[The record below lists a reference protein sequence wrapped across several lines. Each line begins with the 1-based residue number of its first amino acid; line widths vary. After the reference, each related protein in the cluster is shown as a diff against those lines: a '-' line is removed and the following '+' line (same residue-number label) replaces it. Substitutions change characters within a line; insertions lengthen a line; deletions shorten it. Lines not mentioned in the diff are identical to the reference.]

1 MGEFRMKIKSK
12 ANKLYQKAL
21 EYYSKGNCKK
31 LLNNYKGAI
40 ADFTL
45 AIKYNPKFA
54 EAYFKRANTK
64 LMLND
69 PGGAQRD
76 YDKAI
81 ELKPYFAE
89 ALHNRGMIRM
99 NEGNSEAGQKDFLKA
114 GKLGLMNAFSIKKEL
129 YR

>member
-1 MGEFRMKIKSK
+1 MLRMKIKSK

-40 ADFTL
+40 ADFTM

-64 LMLND
+64 LILNNTN
-69 PGGAQRD
+69 GAQRD

-89 ALHNRGMIRM
+89 ALINRGITKM
-99 NEGNSEAGQKDFLKA
+99 NDGDFEGSHKDFLKA
-114 GKLGLMNAFSIKKEL
+114 GKLGLMNAFSVRKEL

>member
-1 MGEFRMKIKSK
+1 MKIKSR

-21 EYYSKGNCKK
+21 EFYSKGNCKK

-40 ADFTL
+40 ADFTM
-45 AIKYNPKFA
+45 AIKYNPNFA

-64 LMLND
+64 LILND
-69 PGGAQRD
+69 SKGAQND
-76 YDKAI
+76 FDKAI

-89 ALHNRGMIRM
+89 ALLNRGITKL
-99 NEGNSEAGQKDFLKA
+99 NNGNFEDSKKDFLKA
-114 GKLGLMNAFSIKKEL
+114 GKLGLINAFSIRKEL

>member
-1 MGEFRMKIKSK
+1 VKIKSK

-21 EYYSKGNCKK
+21 EYYSKGNCKR

-40 ADFTL
+40 ADFTM
-45 AIKYNPKFA
+45 AIKYNPGFA

-64 LMLND
+64 LILND
-69 PGGAQRD
+69 TSGAQKD

-89 ALHNRGMIRM
+89 ALINRGITRM
-99 NEGNSEAGQKDFLKA
+99 NNGNSEAAQKDFLKA
-114 GKLGLMNAFSIKKEL
+114 GKMGFMNAFSIKKEL

>member
-1 MGEFRMKIKSK
+1 MKLKSR
-12 ANKLYQKAL
+12 ANRLQQKAL
-21 EYYSKGNCKK
+21 EFYSKGNCKR

-40 ADFTL
+40 ADFTM

-64 LMLND
+64 LILND
-69 PGGAQRD
+69 SNGAQKD

-89 ALHNRGMIRM
+89 ALINRGITRM
-99 NEGNSEAGQKDFLKA
+99 NNGHPDDANKDFLKA
-114 GKLGLMNAFSIKKEL
+114 GKLGYMNAFSVKKEL

>member
-1 MGEFRMKIKSK
+1 MKFKSK
-12 ANKLYQKAL
+12 KNILYQKAL
-21 EYYSKGNCKK
+21 EFYSKGNCKR

-40 ADFTL
+40 ADFTM
-45 AIKYNPKFA
+45 AIKYNPGFA

-64 LMLND
+64 LILND
-69 PGGAQRD
+69 SNGAQKD

-89 ALHNRGMIRM
+89 ALINRGITRM
-99 NEGNSEAGQKDFLKA
+99 KDGHDSGAKKDFFKA
-114 GKLGLMNAFSIKKEL
+114 GKLGNMNAFSVRKEL

>member
-1 MGEFRMKIKSK
+1 MKIKSR

-40 ADFTL
+40 ADFTM

-64 LMLND
+64 LILND
-69 PGGAQRD
+69 SNGAQND
-76 YDKAI
+76 FDKAI
-81 ELKPYFAE
+81 ELNPSFAE
-89 ALHNRGMIRM
+89 ALLNRGITKL
-99 NEGNSEAGQKDFLKA
+99 NNGYYEESKKDFLIA
-114 GKLGLMNAFSIKKEL
+114 GKLGLINAFSIRKEL